1 MEKKHTFPLSLG
13 QWKGGNI
20 GCWTR
25 RFVPLKYPCLHK
37 HPPIHWPENTQILS
51 KSSEKMQLAI
61 VDLMGDATLV
71 DLLGPF
77 FTLPL
82 PSIASEDLWSCR
94 YQKKSGSMYP
104 NFYPFFPPRVG
115 PNIWQGTDPQ
125 AYQAGKKRKIIVQS
139 RVKEFS
145 FAHLI
150 VLVNS
155 WDAEKG
161 NDFIFPPIKYEC
173 NFTCIGIYMI
183 HIYIYM
189 YIYIYIFMYLFIF
202 SNHPTGLDVY
212 SPEN

>member
-1 MEKKHTFPLSLG
+1 MTSLSETSGNRSSRRSIRFYPRDFGVESTLAMGFCGSKKIRRGDPEVVMEKKHTFPLSLG

-82 PSIASEDLWSCR
+82 PSIASEDL
-94 YQKKSGSMYP
+94 
-104 NFYPFFPPRVG
+104 
-115 PNIWQGTDPQ
+115 
-125 AYQAGKKRKIIVQS
+125 
-139 RVKEFS
+139 
-145 FAHLI
+145 
-150 VLVNS
+150 
-155 WDAEKG
+155 
-161 NDFIFPPIKYEC
+161 
-173 NFTCIGIYMI
+173 
-183 HIYIYM
+183 
-189 YIYIYIFMYLFIF
+189 
-202 SNHPTGLDVY
+202 
-212 SPEN
+212 